1 MILKKLLLLPIGLA
15 LSVAGCVGIGPNATY
30 YMTTT
35 SFNYDPTYA
44 DYMLM
49 MNGQEIGGGFGKV
62 TSSNAIKTGHQKIT
76 WKDANTG
83 EVHTVKNE
91 VVIKREQLRGKKYLA
106 LHIYPD
112 DTVEIITSINWP
124 DPTERGI
131 KWLEKI
137 RNQNK

>member
-1 MILKKLLLLPIGLA
+1 VRFRKLLLLHILIFGT
-15 LSVAGCVGIGPNATY
+15 VGCTGIELNSTY

-35 SFNYDPTYA
+35 SFKYDPTYA

-62 TSSNAIKTGHQKIT
+62 TSSNAIKTGYQKIT
-76 WKDANTG
+76 WKDTKTG

-112 DTVEIITSINWP
+112 DTIEIITSNNWP
-124 DPTERGI
+124 DPTEQGI
-131 KWLEKI
+131 KWREKI